1 MKCPKCKYVTFDDL
15 DRCKRCGASW
25 VSEQERSD
33 VKDLS
38 VPAERGPEGSPVTE
52 PVSASEATTGASLRE
67 PRLDEEFD
75 RLYLYLKEKE
85 TKVAEVGKEKLAKIA
100 GKAGKAEGVPWAG
113 FYRRSCAFYID
124 VAILYALSSFLFYLM
139 YVAYTVGLAVHGQM
153 LDLDNLGYFIRIL
166 FFAGLLLVGG
176 YFVLLHGMDG
186 RTVGKWLLG
195 LRVVSVNRTPIT
207 YGQAL
212 VRLFGT
218 IPAAFFGL
226 GFFWILLNREKRG
239 WHDILA
245 RTWVIKD

>member
-1 MKCPKCKYVTFDDL
+1 MKCPKCEYVTFDDL

-25 VSEQERSD
+25 VSERARFG

-38 VPAERGPEGSPVTE
+38 APAERGPEGSPVIE
-52 PVSASEATTGASLRE
+52 LVSKSETPTGTAILE
-67 PRLDEEFD
+67 HRLDEEFD
-75 RLYLYLKEKE
+75 RLYVRLKDEELKAKE
-85 TKVAEVGKEKLAKIA
+85 
-100 GKAGKAEGVPWAG
+100 VPWAG
-113 FYRRSCAFYID
+113 FFRRSCAFYID
-124 VAILYALSSFLFYLM
+124 VAILYALSSFLFYLT
-139 YVAYTVGLAVHGQM
+139 YVAYTVGLAAHGQV
-153 LDLDNLGYFIRIL
+153 LDLDHLGYFLRIL
-166 FFAGLLLVGG
+166 FFTGLSLVGG

-212 VRLFGT
+212 ARLFGT

-226 GFFWILLNREKRG
+226 GFFWILVNREKRG

>member
-15 DRCKRCGASW
+15 DRCKRCGASG
-25 VSEQERSD
+25 VSERARFG

-38 VPAERGPEGSPVTE
+38 APAERGPEGSPVIE
-52 PVSASEATTGASLRE
+52 LVSKSETPTGTAILE
-67 PRLDEEFD
+67 HRLDEEFD
-75 RLYLYLKEKE
+75 RLYIQLKEKE
-85 TKVAEVGKEKLAKIA
+85 TKVAEVEKEKLAKIA
-100 GKAGKAEGVPWAG
+100 AKAEKAEGVPWAG

-139 YVAYTVGLAVHGQM
+139 YVAYTVGLAVHGQV
-153 LDLDNLGYFIRIL
+153 LDLDNLGYFLRIL
-166 FFAGLLLVGG
+166 FFTGLSLVGG

-226 GFFWILLNREKRG
+226 GFFWILVNREKRG

>member
-25 VSEQERSD
+25 VSERARFG

-38 VPAERGPEGSPVTE
+38 APAEKGPEGSLVIE
-52 PVSASEATTGASLRE
+52 LVSELGTTGGTAILGH
-67 PRLDEEFD
+67 RLDREFD
-75 RLYLYLKEKE
+75 RLYARLKDEEEKTE
-85 TKVAEVGKEKLAKIA
+85 E
-100 GKAGKAEGVPWAG
+100 VPWAG
-113 FYRRSCAFYID
+113 FFRRSCAFYID

-139 YVAYTVGLAVHGQM
+139 YVAYTVGLAVHGQV
-153 LDLDNLGYFIRIL
+153 LDLENLGYFLRLL

-212 VRLFGT
+212 ARLFGI

-226 GFFWILLNREKRG
+226 GFFWILVNRERRG

-245 RTWVIKD
+245 RTWVIKG

>member
-1 MKCPKCKYVTFDDL
+1 MKCPKCKFVTFDDL

-25 VSEQERSD
+25 VSERARFS

-38 VPAERGPEGSPVTE
+38 APAEKDPEGSPVIE
-52 PVSASEATTGASLRE
+52 LVPKSETPTGTAILGNRI
-67 PRLDEEFD
+67 DEEFD
-75 RLYLYLKEKE
+75 RLYARLKDEEEKTE
-85 TKVAEVGKEKLAKIA
+85 EA
-100 GKAGKAEGVPWAG
+100 PWAG
-113 FYRRSCAFYID
+113 FFRRSCAFYID
-124 VAILYALSSFLFYLM
+124 VAILYALSSFLFYLT
-139 YVAYTVGLAVHGQM
+139 YVAYTVGLAAHGQV
-153 LDLDNLGYFIRIL
+153 LDLDHMGYFLRIL

-212 VRLFGT
+212 ARLFGT

-226 GFFWILLNREKRG
+226 GFFWI
-239 WHDILA
+239 
-245 RTWVIKD
+245 